1 MKLSKDQIIEAVT
14 LFNRAKT
21 IDEFKMLLDLS
32 HIQFDTFETSYYELV
47 DSVYPPL
54 AKAIGKNKRFD
65 SKTFMEA
72 DPKTVLIIESFSP
85 ISTRFKLPL
94 WIEFV
99 DDSIQLTMPGSRKA
113 QIGYSP
119 ELISELSA
127 IGIDGELEIVQMLL
141 SELGR

>member
-1 MKLSKDQIIEAVT
+1 MKLSKDQIIEAAI

-32 HIQFDTFETSYYELV
+32 HIQFDIFETSYYKLV
-47 DSVYPPL
+47 DSIYPPL

-72 DPKTVLIIESFSP
+72 DPKTVLGFSP

-99 DDSIQLTMPGSRKA
+99 DDSIQLTMPGYKKV

-119 ELISELSA
+119 KLISEFSA
-127 IGIDGELEIVQMLL
+127 IGIDGELQILQMLL